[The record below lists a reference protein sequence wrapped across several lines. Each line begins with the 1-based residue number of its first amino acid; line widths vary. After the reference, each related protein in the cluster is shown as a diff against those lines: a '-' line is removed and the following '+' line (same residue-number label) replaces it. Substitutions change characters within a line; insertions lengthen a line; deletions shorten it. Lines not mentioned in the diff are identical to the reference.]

1 MIGRQRH
8 SRHFNCPSRHM
19 QMTQHAPPRRGRR
32 DSRSRNR
39 TLLHNIAGALGR
51 PGSSFLL
58 NKPHTGPRARTTH
71 QGHSRS
77 ATSPWRLGLT
87 PCYRCAMPWAP
98 LRPAAGQG
106 GGCEKKGRWVSEGWE
121 FGFKRLSSLSLPV
134 CYFSLPGLLWLCA
147 FLPLRSE
154 LCRIFKL
161 RRLFHPGVLT
171 LDPPTVLSPVCG
183 LPPDH
188 ADCSPSPSLPTSRLG
203 RENDTTPA
211 HGIVDTTKN
220 QNRELRPN
228 HLQACRPWLDQRHPA
243 RSTCRASRGRPWWR
257 DAIVTSRSCGMAP
270 SSLIAPRARRTGC
283 WRRIMHQVR
292 PP

>member
-19 QMTQHAPPRRGRR
+19 QVTQRAPPRRGRR

-161 RRLFHPGVLT
+161 RRLFHPGVLILT
-171 LDPPTVLSPVCG
+171 PRRSFLRSVDYLPTTPTARRA
-183 LPPDH
+183 LPCRLVASDGKTTPLRLTELWTQPKIKTENS
-188 ADCSPSPSLPTSRLG
+188 AQTTSRLAG
-203 RENDTTPA
+203 HGWISAIPHAQRAELPA
-211 HGIVDTTKN
+211 AAPGGEMQSSHPDHVAW
-220 QNRELRPN
+220 RP
-228 HLQACRPWLDQRHPA
+228 HR
-243 RSTCRASRGRPWWR
+243 
-257 DAIVTSRSCGMAP
+257 
-270 SSLIAPRARRTGC
+270 
-283 WRRIMHQVR
+283 
-292 PP
+292 